1 MNQLKP
7 STHYTFEVS
16 GLTEVGK
23 GKFSTAT
30 IQSGVEPVLPS
41 PPSRL
46 AVSNIE
52 PFSSGKCYL
61 IKISDFLHRKI
72 LDNIIY
78 LLILFSPTIYS
89 WFWWQLFHYKMD
101 RSSFKCSKCY
111 VDRDLFYCRSW
122 CQIDCCEKFNS
133 LYGISITISGT

>member
-1 MNQLKP
+1 MVEKNLTEGQLNFYLNQLKP

-52 PFSSGKCYL
+52 PFSSGKCHLTRRLSKGQRESPIEAKQISKKYYGPIDPQNPQL
-61 IKISDFLHRKI
+61 I
-72 LDNIIY
+72 
-78 LLILFSPTIYS
+78 
-89 WFWWQLFHYKMD
+89 FW
-101 RSSFKCSKCY
+101 KC
-111 VDRDLFYCRSW
+111 
-122 CQIDCCEKFNS
+122 
-133 LYGISITISGT
+133 